1 MQDINFITQTIQNM
15 TESVTHTETL
25 HKIIGTANQYAT
37 TMKFPLDKTQW
48 SDEQLDK
55 YFSMIEKLVEMP
67 VEYTQADFDSMSIQ
81 EKLEAAGIQT
91 EDKSDG
97 VQQAG
102 DMLGGIVEKM
112 EQQNK
117 YRDDLACPFCKA
129 MVYDNRNNKKSEK
142 SPDFVCSTNDPVVC
156 GGHTGKWRKS
166 WWLDN
171 SDIQQEW
178 NLDGEQTTA

>member
-1 MQDINFITQTIQNM
+1 MQDINFISQTIKTM
-15 TESVTHTETL
+15 TESVSHTETL

-112 EQQNK
+112 EQQN
-117 YRDDLACPFCKA
+117 YIR
-129 MVYDNRNNKKSEK
+129 R
-142 SPDFVCSTNDPVVC
+142 
-156 GGHTGKWRKS
+156 
-166 WWLDN
+166 
-171 SDIQQEW
+171 
-178 NLDGEQTTA
+178 EQ